1 MRNTIQTADDV
12 QAELSRLNALK
23 EKYEDNIKDSISE
36 LQESLRP
43 INIIKEVIDNA
54 KEKFSDG
61 RSIVDTIKYGFQ
73 SLTKKG
79 NFKKGPSTIFKGI
92 ASLLVFNIIKGT
104 QGEKK
109 FDWQLFANGL
119 VHDLTNN
126 DGENEGDE

>member
-1 MRNTIQTADDV
+1 MRNNIQTTDDV
-12 QAELSRLNALK
+12 QAELSRLNILK
-23 EKYEDNIKDSISE
+23 DKYEISIKDSISE
-36 LQESLRP
+36 LQESLKP

-61 RSIVDTIKYGFQ
+61 RSIVDTIKYGFK

-79 NFKKGPSTIFKGI
+79 NFKKGPSAIFKGI

-109 FDWQLFANGL
+109 FDWHVFMNGIIN
-119 VHDLTNN
+119 DLSNKN
-126 DGENEGDE
+126 DVNGDDD